1 MIRNCNPFFTK
12 KCLKLC
18 DRNKKYD
25 IVIMNYKIKRELYL
39 TSSVMRKKNMTI
51 NEINR
56 LLSELFDWYNSY
68 DFNNVSEE
76 EKNN

>member
-1 MIRNCNPFFTK
+1 
-12 KCLKLC
+12 
-18 DRNKKYD
+18 
-25 IVIMNYKIKRELYL
+25 
-39 TSSVMRKKNMTI
+39 MTI